1 MHASSSYNPKAIQSQ
16 KIARIAQAAMFKK
29 RPYRFY
35 NAKSKLPFGKYQGK
49 TAGEV
54 ATKDPGYLINYFFN
68 CKNVTVCPAFKNH
81 VHNNYNK

>member
-1 MHASSSYNPKAIQSQ
+1 
-16 KIARIAQAAMFKK
+16 
-29 RPYRFY
+29 
-35 NAKSKLPFGKYQGK
+35 
-49 TAGEV
+49 V